1 MIEIKLLFF
10 ILGSFFMLEQPNLF
24 AEKVKVYLDPVK
36 KEVRIEQYGL
46 LSSEV
51 ESDIAKTA
59 EYGKIKNNEVNWV
72 KETDSFT
79 NKRVE
84 WHLSDKE
91 PKLVIH
97 FNYTNPADLETM
109 GIYAKEDEVSVF
121 EFENMKILAGKPTEE
136 ENFVTFNK
144 KELIAFEL
152 DFPVDNF
159 VEIQAGKK
167 VIRKDLLGKALF
179 GRKSDDFRGRLFQ
192 VAENNGQFPTP
203 IKNGNTFLL
212 DEESNELT
220 FVDDSKGKMDFMDNN
235 QVRVQVSKTNSKT
248 APFQEK
254 DQIYTF
260 ELDNLLLKLTPLK
273 KESQPQGE
281 KEAYY
286 FVVIN

>member
-46 LSSEV
+46 LSSEI
-51 ESDIAKTA
+51 ESDIAKTE
-59 EYGKIKNNEVNWV
+59 EYRKIKNNQVNWV

-91 PKLVIH
+91 PKVVIH
-97 FNYTNPADLETM
+97 FNYTNPADLEAM
-109 GIYAKEDEVSVF
+109 GIYAKDDEVSVF
-121 EFENMKILAGKPTEE
+121 EYENMKILAGKPTEE
-136 ENFVTFNK
+136 ENFVTFNN

-159 VEIQAGKK
+159 VEIQGGKK
-167 VIRKDLLGKALF
+167 VIQKDLLGKALF

-192 VAENNGQFPTP
+192 VAENNGQYPTP

-235 QVRVQVSKTNSKT
+235 QVRVQVSKPNSKT
-248 APFQEK
+248 APFQEE
-254 DQIYTF
+254 DQIYTY
-260 ELDNLLLKLTPLK
+260 ELDNLHLKITPITK
-273 KESQPQGE
+273 GNQPQGK

>member
-10 ILGSFFMLEQPNLF
+10 ILGSFFLLEQPNLF

-46 LSSEV
+46 LSSEI
-51 ESDIAKTA
+51 ESDIAKTE
-59 EYGKIKNNEVNWV
+59 EYRKIKNNQVNWV

-97 FNYTNPADLETM
+97 FNYSNPADLEAM
-109 GIYAKEDEVSVF
+109 GIYAKDDEVSVF
-121 EFENMKILAGKPTEE
+121 EYENMKILAGKPTEE
-136 ENFVTFNK
+136 ENFVTFNN

-152 DFPVDNF
+152 TFPVENF
-159 VEIQAGKK
+159 VELKDGKK
-167 VIRKDLLGKALF
+167 LIRNDLRGKPLF
-179 GRKSDDFRGRLFQ
+179 GRKSDDFRGKLFQ
-192 VAENNGQFPTP
+192 VAENKGQFPTA

-212 DEESNELT
+212 DEESNKVT
-220 FVDDSKGKMDFMDNN
+220 FDDDNKGIMDFLDNN
-235 QVRVQVSKTNSKT
+235 QIRVQVGSPNSKT
-248 APFQEK
+248 APFHEG
-254 DQIYTF
+254 DQIYSY
-260 ELDNLLLKLTPLK
+260 ELDNLQLKLTPITK
-273 KESQPQGE
+273 GNQPQKN
-281 KEAYY
+281 KEFYY

>member
-46 LSSEV
+46 LSSEI
-51 ESDIAKTA
+51 ESDIAKTE
-59 EYGKIKNNEVNWV
+59 EYRKIKNNQVNWV

-91 PKLVIH
+91 PKVVIH
-97 FNYTNPADLETM
+97 FNYTNPADLEAM
-109 GIYAKEDEVSVF
+109 GIYAKDDEVSVF
-121 EFENMKILAGKPTEE
+121 EYENMKILAGKPTEE
-136 ENFVTFNK
+136 ENFVTFNN

-159 VEIQAGKK
+159 VEIQGGKK

-192 VAENNGQFPTP
+192 VAENNGQYPTP

-235 QVRVQVSKTNSKT
+235 QVRVQVSKPNSKT
-248 APFQEK
+248 APFQEE
-254 DQIYTF
+254 DQIYTY
-260 ELDNLLLKLTPLK
+260 ELDNLHLKLTPITK
-273 KESQPQGE
+273 GNQPQGI

>member
-97 FNYTNPADLETM
+97 FNYTNPADLEAM

-136 ENFVTFNK
+136 ENFVTFNN

-192 VAENNGQFPTP
+192 VAENNGQYPTP

-235 QVRVQVSKTNSKT
+235 QVRVQVSKSNSKT

-254 DQIYTF
+254 DQIYTY

-281 KEAYY
+281 KEVYY

>member
-46 LSSEV
+46 LSSEI
-51 ESDIAKTA
+51 ESDIAKTE
-59 EYGKIKNNEVNWV
+59 EYRKIKNNQVNWV

-91 PKLVIH
+91 PKVVIH
-97 FNYTNPADLETM
+97 FNYTNPADLEAM
-109 GIYAKEDEVSVF
+109 GIYAKDDEVSVF
-121 EFENMKILAGKPTEE
+121 EYENMKILAGKPTEE
-136 ENFVTFNK
+136 ENFVTFNN

-159 VEIQAGKK
+159 VEIQGGKK

-192 VAENNGQFPTP
+192 VAENNGQYPTP

-235 QVRVQVSKTNSKT
+235 QVRVQVSKPNSKT
-248 APFQEK
+248 APFQEE
-254 DQIYTF
+254 DQIYTY
-260 ELDNLLLKLTPLK
+260 ELDNSHLKLTPITK
-273 KESQPQGE
+273 GNQPQGK

>member
-10 ILGSFFMLEQPNLF
+10 ILGSFLMLEQPNLF

-46 LSSEV
+46 LSSEI
-51 ESDIAKTA
+51 ESDIAKTE
-59 EYGKIKNNEVNWV
+59 EYRKIKNNQVNWV

-79 NKRVE
+79 DKRVE

-91 PKLVIH
+91 PKVVIH
-97 FNYTNPADLETM
+97 FNYTNPADLEAM
-109 GIYAKEDEVSVF
+109 GIYAKDDEVSVF
-121 EFENMKILAGKPTEE
+121 EYENMKILAGKPTEE
-136 ENFVTFNK
+136 ENFVTFNN

-159 VEIQAGKK
+159 VEIQGGKK

-179 GRKSDDFRGRLFQ
+179 GRKSDDFRGSLFQ
-192 VAENNGQFPTP
+192 VAENNGQYPTP

-235 QVRVQVSKTNSKT
+235 QVRVQVSKPNSKT

-254 DQIYTF
+254 DQIYTY
-260 ELDNLLLKLTPLK
+260 ELDNPHLKLTPITK
-273 KESQPQGE
+273 GNQPQE
-281 KEAYY
+281 KKEAYY